1 MTGPR
6 TTGPGAPA
14 GKRAKPAKPV
24 PPKRVDL
31 ARWLFILAAVVGMAR
46 FVVQLGDREML
57 IGELRARQPGL
68 GQDEL
73 DAAATG
79 GIVFGLLLV
88 AGVLLLYVLLANRVA
103 AGRNWARIVLTLL
116 AAGGAFL
123 GIVRLL
129 AVVTGVATA
138 FGLAV
143 NPVDLAFGVVTMIID
158 AVAVVLVFS
167 PSVSGHFRSVRSV
180 SAKPPQVANGL

>member
-1 MTGPR
+1 MT
-6 TTGPGAPA
+6 APA
-14 GKRAKPAKPV
+14 PKTKAKPDRPA

-31 ARWLFILAAVVGMAR
+31 ARWLFILSALVGAAR

-79 GIVFGLLLV
+79 GVVFGLLLV
-88 AGVLLLYVLLANRVA
+88 FGVLLLYVLLANRVA
-103 AGRNWARIVLTLL
+103 SGRNWARIALTVL

-123 GIVRLL
+123 GVIRLL
-129 AVVTGVATA
+129 AVATGFASA

-143 NPVDLAFGVVTMIID
+143 DPLDLAFGTVTMIID
-158 AVAVVLVFS
+158 VVAVVLVFS
-167 PSVSGHFRSVRSV
+167 PSVSGHFRSVRTVSV
-180 SAKPPQVANGL
+180 KPPQVANGL